1 MRNAP
6 YTDEQKQF
14 IRDNCGNMTAKE
26 LTELFNSTFNEN
38 RTKKGIQYIVLDMG
52 LNCIP
57 SKKHYTVF
65 TEEQQDFMR
74 RCATTMSRRELAD
87 LFYETFG
94 IEISFNTIR
103 MWCSRQKLLS
113 PNGDG
118 RYTSETSPRW
128 QAGLSKE
135 EFRSHYSDESFAA
148 MTDKIKEMQ
157 IQHHIGD
164 EVIRHGIPHI
174 VVNDDFGNGID
185 ARLEKK
191 ARYVWKQHHG
201 DIPDDC
207 MIINLDGD
215 PMNCDISNLRC
226 MKTKYRAMFR
236 HNGWW
241 STPSAVKE
249 TALTWCDLYYAL
261 KDSEMIGGE

>member
-26 LTELFNSTFNEN
+26 LTELFNIKFNEN
-38 RTKKGIQYIVLDMG
+38 RTKKGIHNIVLIFG
-52 LNCIP
+52 LKCIP
-57 SKKHYTVF
+57 EKVCKTIF
-65 TEEQQDFMR
+65 TDEQQEFMR
-74 RCATTMSRRELAD
+74 KHATTMSRRELAD
-87 LFYETFG
+87 LLNQTFG
-94 IEISFNTIR
+94 TDILYGTVKD
-103 MWCSRQKLLS
+103 WCSRNHLQS

-118 RYTSETSPRW
+118 RYTSDTSPRW

-148 MTDKIKEMQ
+148 MTDKIKEML

-164 EVIRHGIPHI
+164 EVIRHGIPYI
-174 VVNDDFGNGID
+174 VVNDDFGKGYD

-241 STPSAVKE
+241 NTPSVVKE
-249 TALTWCDLYYAL
+249 TALTWCDLYYTL
-261 KDSEMIGGE
+261 QDSEMIGGE

>member
-1 MRNAP
+1 MHKQ

-14 IRDNCGNMTAKE
+14 IRDNCGSMTAKD
-26 LTELFNSTFNEN
+26 LTVLFNLQFNEN
-38 RTKKGIQYIVLDMG
+38 RTKKGIHNQVLCMG
-52 LNCIP
+52 LKCIP
-57 SKKHYTVF
+57 EKVCKTIF
-65 TEEQQDFMR
+65 TDEQQDFIR
-74 RCATTMSRRELAD
+74 RHASSMSRLDLTEL
-87 LFYETFG
+87 FNSMFKTEVPY
-94 IEISFNTIR
+94 NTIKN
-103 MWCSRQKLLS
+103 WCIRQHLES

-118 RYTSETSPRW
+118 RFTSETSPRW

-135 EFRSHYSDESFAA
+135 EFRSHYSDESFDA
-148 MTDKIKEMQ
+148 MTSTIREMNVKY
-157 IQHHIGD
+157 HIGD

-191 ARYVWKQHHG
+191 ARYVWKKHHG

-226 MKTKYRAMFR
+226 MKKSYRAMFR

-241 STPSAVKE
+241 TASTIVKD
-249 TALTWCDLYYAL
+249 TALMWCDLHYTL
-261 KDSEMIGGE
+261 VEIGDPE

>member
-14 IRDNCGNMTAKE
+14 IRDNCGKMTAKE
-26 LTELFNSTFNEN
+26 LTGLFNSTFNEN

-135 EFRSHYSDESFAA
+135 EFRSHYSDESFDA
-148 MTDKIKEMQ
+148 MTSTIRKMW
-157 IQHHIGD
+157 IQHHVGD
-164 EVIRHGIPHI
+164 EVIRCGVPYI
-174 VVNDDFGNGID
+174 VVNDDFGNGFD
-185 ARLEKK
+185 ARLEPKT
-191 ARYVWKQHHG
+191 RFVWKQHHG
-201 DIPDDC
+201 DISDDC
-207 MIINLDGD
+207 IIINLDGD
-215 PMNCDISNLRC
+215 QMNCDISNLRC
-226 MKTKYRAMFR
+226 MPVKYRAMFR

-241 STPSAVKE
+241 KSPSAVKDA
-249 TALTWCDLYYAL
+249 ALTWCELYYAL
-261 KDSEMIGGE
+261 KDSE